1 MFDDLVAK
9 RGRAQLGGIFH
20 QAVEV
25 KGDALCVNRFLH
37 SDVNQVCNLYKGNII
52 ICLCASAHRVWPLYG
67 SLGYQIIQAQSEN
80 ILDG

>member
-37 SDVNQVCNLYKGNII
+37 SDVNQICSFFLTHIREILLYA
-52 ICLCASAHRVWPLYG
+52 CVHRRIEYDRCKVP
-67 SLGYQIIQAQSEN
+67 
-80 ILDG
+80 